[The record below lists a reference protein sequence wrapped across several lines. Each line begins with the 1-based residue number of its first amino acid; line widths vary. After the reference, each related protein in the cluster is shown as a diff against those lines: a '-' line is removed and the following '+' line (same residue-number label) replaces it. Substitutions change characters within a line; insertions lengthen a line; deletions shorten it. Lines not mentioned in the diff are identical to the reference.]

1 MELKMKKAPA
11 ITTILKS
18 LLPGLVLLFSVWGL
32 HAETKKDTL
41 VNKACR
47 DTFKVVK
54 AQVVDLDSGNSML
67 FYRPKPFQFVKNVPS
82 DLYLLG
88 KTAFSKKNLPK
99 FGAILAGTALLVA
112 VDQPILDASQ
122 QFGRYIHLYATN
134 ADRNNTK
141 EVNIHIGGTTIQLM
155 ELPRTVNGA
164 FYFIGEGWPSILLAS
179 GFYGYGLAAN
189 DYRARQTASQLSEM
203 FITLGIT
210 CQFIKRISGRESPF
224 RAMDD
229 TGSGNPGGAWHPFPG
244 PAHYQHDVSKH
255 DAFPSGHLATAMA
268 TITILSGNYP
278 DNKLIK
284 PIGYSLM
291 GLLGYSML
299 NNGVHW
305 LSDYPLAIAIGYT
318 CGKIALARGNKVIQN
333 QGIDHGASSS
343 ITPVYFREG
352 VFGLSYRATF

>member
-1 MELKMKKAPA
+1 MKRMNSGYK
-11 ITTILKS
+11 IRKS
-18 LLPGLVLLFSVWGL
+18 WFLILLFTIAAFKL
-32 HAETKKDTL
+32 NANAKKDTL
-41 VNKACR
+41 VNKAWR

-54 AQVVDLDSGNSML
+54 AQIVDLDAGHSLL

-82 DLYLLG
+82 DLYQLG
-88 KTAFSKKNLPK
+88 KTTFSKKNLPK
-99 FGAILAGTALLVA
+99 LGAIIAGTALLVA

-122 QFGRYIHLYATN
+122 QFGRYIHLHATN

-141 EVNIHIGGTTIQLM
+141 EVILNLGKTSIPIM

-164 FYFIGEGWPSILLAS
+164 FYFIGEGWPSIMLAT

-229 TGSGNPGGAWHPFPG
+229 SGSGKPGGAWHPFPG
-244 PAHYQHDVSKH
+244 PSHYQNDVSAH

-268 TITILSGNYP
+268 TVTILSGNYP

-305 LSDYPLAIAIGYT
+305 ISDYPLAIAIGYT
-318 CGKIALARGNKVIQN
+318 CGKIALARGQKVVQKN
-333 QGIDHGASSS
+333 PAVVGASSS
-343 ITPVYFREG
+343 LTPVYFREG
-352 VFGLSYRATF
+352 VVGLSYKVTF

>member
-1 MELKMKKAPA
+1 MKTMNS
-11 ITTILKS
+11 ITRFLNS
-18 LLPGLVLLFSVWGL
+18 LMLGLVFVFASFGL
-32 HAETKKDTL
+32 SAEIKKDTL
-41 VNKACR
+41 VNKALR
-47 DTFKVVK
+47 DTFKVEK
-54 AQVVDLDSGNSML
+54 AQIVDFDSGNSML

-99 FGAILAGTALLVA
+99 FGALIAGTALLVA
-112 VDQPILDASQ
+112 VDQPILDAAQ
-122 QFGRYIHLYATN
+122 QFGRHIHLYATN
-134 ADRNNTK
+134 EDRNNTK
-141 EVNIHIGGTTIQLM
+141 DINIHIGGTTIPLM
-155 ELPRTVNGA
+155 ELPKTVNGA

-189 DYRARQTASQLSEM
+189 DYRARQTASQLAEM

-229 TGSGNPGGAWHPFPG
+229 TGSGIPGGTWHPFP
-244 PAHYQHDVSKH
+244 PPRHYQNNVSAH

-268 TITILSGNYP
+268 TVTILSGNYP

-305 LSDYPLAIAIGYT
+305 ISDYPLAIAIGYT
-318 CGKIALARGNKVIQN
+318 CGKIALARGQKVIQKKGMN
-333 QGIDHGASSS
+333 YGASSS
-343 ITPVYFREG
+343 ITPAYFREG
-352 VFGLSYRATF
+352 VIGLSYRATF

>member
-1 MELKMKKAPA
+1 MKKAH
-11 ITTILKS
+11 LDYRFRKS
-18 LLPGLVLLFSVWGL
+18 LFLILFFVFVAFGLN
-32 HAETKKDTL
+32 AETKNDTL
-41 VNKACR
+41 VNRAWR

-54 AQVVDLDSGNSML
+54 AQIVDFDSGNSIM

-112 VDQPILDASQ
+112 VDQPILDAAQ
-122 QFGRYIHLYATN
+122 QFGRHIHLYATN

-141 EVNIHIGGTTIQLM
+141 EININIGKTTIPLM
-155 ELPRTVNGA
+155 ELPRTVNGV

-189 DYRARQTASQLSEM
+189 DYRARQTASELAEM

-210 CQFIKRISGRESPF
+210 TQFIKRISGRESPF

-229 TGSGNPGGAWHPFPG
+229 TGSGHPGGVWQPFP
-244 PAHYQHDVSKH
+244 PPRHYQDDVSRH

-268 TITILSGNYP
+268 TVTILSGNYP

-305 LSDYPLAIAIGYT
+305 ISDYPLAIAIGYT
-318 CGKIALARGNKVIQN
+318 CGKIALARGSKVLQKK
-333 QGIDHGASSS
+333 GVDYGASSS
-343 ITPVYFREG
+343 ITPAYFREG
-352 VFGLSYRATF
+352 VIGLSYRATF

>member
-1 MELKMKKAPA
+1 MKKAR
-11 ITTILKS
+11 LDSSFRKS
-18 LLPGLVLLFSVWGL
+18 LFLSLFFVFVSFGLN
-32 HAETKKDTL
+32 AETKKDSL
-41 VNKACR
+41 INKAWQ
-47 DTFKVVK
+47 DTFRVVK
-54 AQVVDLDSGNSML
+54 AQIVDLDSGNSMM

-99 FGAILAGTALLVA
+99 LGAIIAGTALLVA

-141 EVNIHIGGTTIQLM
+141 EININIGKTTIPIM

-164 FYFIGEGWPSILLAS
+164 FYFIGEGWPSIMLAS

-189 DYRARQTASQLSEM
+189 DYRARQTASQLAEM

-210 CQFIKRISGRESPF
+210 TQFIKRISGRESPF

-229 TGSGNPGGAWHPFPG
+229 SGSGRPGGIWHPFP
-244 PAHYQHDVSKH
+244 PPRHYQDDVSRH

-268 TITILSGNYP
+268 TVTILSGNYP

-305 LSDYPLAIAIGYT
+305 VSDYPLAIAIGYT
-318 CGKIALARGNKVIQN
+318 CGKIALARGSKVIQKK
-333 QGIDHGASSS
+333 GVDHGASSS
-343 ITPVYFREG
+343 ITPAYFKEG
-352 VFGLSYRATF
+352 VIGLSYRATF

>member
-1 MELKMKKAPA
+1 MELKMKTDHTN
-11 ITTILKS
+11 TTFLKS
-18 LLPGLVLLFSVWGL
+18 LFLSLVFVFVAFGLN
-32 HAETKKDTL
+32 AETKKDTL
-41 VNKACR
+41 VNKAWC

-54 AQVVDLDSGNSML
+54 AQIVDFDSGNSKM

-99 FGAILAGTALLVA
+99 FGALLAGTALLVA

-141 EVNIHIGGTTIQLM
+141 EVNIHIGGTNIPLM

-229 TGSGNPGGAWHPFPG
+229 SGSGHPGGVWHPFP
-244 PAHYQHDVSKH
+244 PPRHYQNDVSKH

-268 TITILSGNYP
+268 TVTILSGNYP

-284 PIGYSLM
+284 PIGYSMM

-305 LSDYPLAIAIGYT
+305 ISDYPLAIAIGYT
-318 CGKIALARGNKVIQN
+318 CGKIALARGSKVIQKS
-333 QGIDHGASSS
+333 GTDHGASSS
-343 ITPVYFREG
+343 LTPAYFREG
-352 VFGLSYRATF
+352 VLGLSYKATF